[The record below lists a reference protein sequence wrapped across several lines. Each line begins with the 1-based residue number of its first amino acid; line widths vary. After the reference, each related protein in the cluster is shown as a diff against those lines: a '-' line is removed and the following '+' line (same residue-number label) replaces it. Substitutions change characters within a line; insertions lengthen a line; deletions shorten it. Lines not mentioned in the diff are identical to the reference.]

1 MNARVSLTARKLK
14 WLAPL
19 VALVLLS
26 GAANAADRFLIPEQM
41 GLPFYARG
49 LGHTDDGSWVVT
61 AFYRPLEWVPKN
73 FNLLA
78 MFDFNIDP
86 NCPLLVEG
94 FAILEAGGFSPI
106 QEQLQNVPGV
116 LMPIC
121 FAEGTEYLKAMAN
134 GKATFQELM
143 RMESLLIGW
152 ADFYHETLQPLDP
165 SDPLGKAVGNMVA
178 SGFLEDGRSFYV
190 HSHVIF
196 MQGEVKDAQYNVTV
210 RFGD

>member
-19 VALVLLS
+19 LASVLLS
-26 GAANAADRFLIPEQM
+26 GAANAADRFLIPQDM
-41 GLPFYARG
+41 NLPFYARG
-49 LGHTDDGSWVVT
+49 LGHTDDGTWVVT
-61 AFYRPLEWVPKN
+61 AFYRPLEWVPDK

-78 MFDFNIDP
+78 MFDFNMDP

-94 FAILEAGGFSPI
+94 FAVLEAGTFAAI
-106 QEQLQNVPGV
+106 QEKLQNVPGV

-121 FAEGTEYLKAMAN
+121 FAESPEVLKAMAN
-134 GKATFQELM
+134 GKLTFQELM
-143 RMESLLIGW
+143 GMKSLLIGW
-152 ADFYHETLQPLDP
+152 ADFYNETLQPPTP
-165 SDPLGKAVGNMVA
+165 SDPLGKSVMNVVA

-190 HSHVIF
+190 HSEVIY
-196 MQGEVKDAQYNVTV
+196 MHGEFKDATYNVTV